1 MNWGTTTNN
10 NLVYHDFGLQTPQQY
25 TETDGRIEYGR
36 AYHATTL
43 AQGVTYATCADEAC
57 RSMFATNGK
66 LDGSQDINFREVN
79 NKWPVM
85 ALSIALGSI
94 TQTDQPLVFV
104 LGHSRDPV
112 VEYQRTNEAPET
124 RSLFFHTLF
133 DKIEDAV
140 SVLNPSNTA
149 VPHRSTILSPACLVH
164 PGLPERSPSSQSIR

>member
-1 MNWGTTTNN
+1 MTWGTTPSS

-25 TETDGRIEYGR
+25 IETDGRIEYGR
-36 AYHATTL
+36 GYHATTL
-43 AQGVTYATCADEAC
+43 AQGVTYATCSDQAC
-57 RSMFATNGK
+57 RGMFATEGK

-85 ALSIALGSI
+85 ALSVALGSI
-94 TQTDQPLVFV
+94 TSTQQPLVFV

-112 VEYQRTNEAPET
+112 VEYHRTNGTPEP

-140 SVLNPSNTA
+140 SVLTPSNIA
-149 VPHRSTILSPACLVH
+149 VSH
-164 PGLPERSPSSQSIR
+164 

>member
-1 MNWGTTTNN
+1 MTWGTTPSN

-25 TETDGRIEYGR
+25 IETDGRIEYGR
-36 AYHATTL
+36 GYHATTL
-43 AQGVTYATCADEAC
+43 AQGVTYATCSDQAC
-57 RSMFATNGK
+57 RGKFETFGK

-85 ALSIALGSI
+85 ALSVALGSI
-94 TQTDQPLVFV
+94 NSTQQPLVFV

-112 VEYQRTNEAPET
+112 VEYQRTNGTPEP

-140 SVLNPSNTA
+140 SVLTPSNIA
-149 VPHRSTILSPACLVH
+149 VSH
-164 PGLPERSPSSQSIR
+164 